1 MANPKLE
8 RLEEQFWMTWWPER
22 QGLDWDGKPSS
33 WKQVECLR
41 KYLKD
46 HRKVKEKK
54 KKNPK
59 PLNQGK
65 NWGGRRVYSTEAENE
80 EESTGAMRLTDLSK
94 GSVKP
99 SQRTEVH
106 CKNTETLLLNKERL
120 FILGMPCQNQ
130 FS

>member
-54 KKNPK
+54 KEKSKAIK
-59 PLNQGK
+59 PREKLG
-65 NWGGRRVYSTEAENE
+65 WE
-80 EESTGAMRLTDLSK
+80 EGL
-94 GSVKP
+94 
-99 SQRTEVH
+99 QH
-106 CKNTETLLLNKERL
+106 
-120 FILGMPCQNQ
+120 
-130 FS
+130 